1 MNTFESALMARLGA
15 DLGDNTIVVNTCA
28 VTGEAERQC
37 RQTIRR
43 LRREN
48 PTAQIVVVGCAVQL
62 NPALYAS
69 MPEVDRV
76 LGNHEKLN
84 PQLLHEK
91 SKCVVG
97 PIDAPF
103 QLPIVHEFEGRNK
116 AFLQI
121 QQGCDHHCTFCV
133 VRLSRG
139 PNKGL
144 PPDQVVEQAKAF
156 VRAGF
161 LEIVLTGADVV
172 SYPYGF
178 VAISERLL
186 KEVPEIKRL
195 RFGSLDPAGLK
206 EDFIELV
213 KNYPQVMPHFHFS
226 IQSGDDDILRKMAR
240 RHRRQEVLNLI
251 KRLRAVRPQ
260 AVFGADFITGFPTET
275 EAQFLNTMDLVQWGN
290 ITHLHVFPYSE
301 RPETPAIKMM
311 QVEKS
316 IRKERAKQ
324 LRALGQRLYQ
334 DLLQKTLGQEVS
346 VLVESDQ
353 AGWTENYLHVLLK
366 QPCHAGE
373 VVKVKISGVKENE
386 LVE

>member
-240 RHRRQEVLNLI
+240 RH
-251 KRLRAVRPQ
+251 
-260 AVFGADFITGFPTET
+260 
-275 EAQFLNTMDLVQWGN
+275 
-290 ITHLHVFPYSE
+290 LHVFPYSE

-366 QPCHAGE
+366 QPYHAGE